1 MAHEEL
7 RNTQSS
13 LKQSQDTVKKLEKN
27 ISEKE
32 SEILSVEEALGK
44 TIKELEIRVMHYV
57 IQNKNAFILCSSTVK
72 TSQLSLLIVSSACAE
87 KTSRSL
93 VESGQEVVI
102 PDPSLYQLLIYF
114 CRAASCNVHSNKPL
128 LN

>member
-1 MAHEEL
+1 MDFLPFILKNILAHEEL

-87 KTSRSL
+87 KTCRSL
-93 VESGQEVVI
+93 VESGQE
-102 PDPSLYQLLIYF
+102 S
-114 CRAASCNVHSNKPL
+114 SNS
-128 LN
+128 